1 MVLFDLGVIHINKM
15 LLILML
21 VCFLVC
27 GLCGCE
33 SFAPSSDNPVSQ
45 IDWSM
50 VDRITVVRD
59 RGVQTSWEVTDKD
72 DVVTICEL
80 FMDAEYG
87 QEQPGGSAGSYL
99 WLKCFDG
106 DVLLG
111 TIILESPDCVQY
123 VAEGTIVV
131 RPMVKG
137 AWSESQWELFLDR
150 ISE

>member
-1 MVLFDLGVIHINKM
+1 MKRMIIALVLT
-15 LLILML
+15 
-21 VCFLVC
+21 CFLIC
-27 GLCGCE
+27 GLSGCD
-33 SFAPSSDNPVSQ
+33 SSSPSSDNPVSQ
-45 IDWSM
+45 IEWSN
-50 VDRITVVRD
+50 VTKITVVMD

-72 DVVTICEL
+72 DVDAICEL

-131 RPMVKG
+131 QPMVKG